1 MISTSTPSL
10 EDIKATYLYPDS
22 KFVHVKGM
30 DVHYRDVGSGPVLVL
45 LHGMFA
51 SLHTWEKWIEV
62 LQNDFRVIALDNPNY
77 GITGPHP
84 EPMRP
89 GIYSDFLK
97 EFLDA
102 LDIQEC
108 MMCGNSLGGWMTW
121 EFTSRFPE
129 RVKKIILIDSAGYL
143 FFPTVTLMLLAL
155 PFAVQ
160 ANRFIRAPRFFIKR
174 VLKSVYGNPQL
185 VKEETVDLYHTL
197 LMRPGNMV
205 AATKV
210 VHFIRN
216 QVGFRTGNIKKIQQ
230 PALVMWGEKDRW
242 IPLRH
247 VKSFM
252 RNLVNGQSVTYPDLG
267 HVPMEENPDACVEDA
282 RKFLLKD

>member
-1 MISTSTPSL
+1 M
-10 EDIKATYLYPDS
+10 
-22 KFVHVKGM
+22 
-30 DVHYRDVGSGPVLVL
+30 
-45 LHGMFA
+45 
-51 SLHTWEKWIEV
+51 
-62 LQNDFRVIALDNPNY
+62 
-77 GITGPHP
+77 
-84 EPMRP
+84 
-89 GIYSDFLK
+89 
-97 EFLDA
+97 
-102 LDIQEC
+102 
-108 MMCGNSLGGWMTW
+108 
-121 EFTSRFPE
+121 
-129 RVKKIILIDSAGYL
+129 
-143 FFPTVTLMLLAL
+143 
-155 PFAVQ
+155 
-160 ANRFIRAPRFFIKR
+160 
-174 VLKSVYGNPQL
+174 YGNPQL